1 MSSDTI
7 RLTLGDWQW
16 NAALIGFINIVGQEN
31 VRFVGEDAVEFSV
44 GFLEGFEDR
53 YFSYMIHAYEKTL
66 SWYKI
71 VSFKDKLYAY
81 EESSFESF
89 DLKALQGLNTYVK
102 DVKRYI
108 KSNSYKAAYEL
119 IGLDVDMLSLEKQL
133 ATIKEPKSMQQFDVD
148 KNRIVDEVKQTF
160 AVLRQ
165 IIAYCDSVDGKR
177 HIGAKNVIYNKVI
190 EKAWGGVSFQNSQ
203 TKEKDCYVDYKIYFV
218 DAFTDYLKSGKSK
231 YKYHCFV
238 CDAPIKNMS
247 CDLSFLNATG
257 FDVAR
262 KSSHVWDFQNDI
274 AICPVCKLI
283 YTCLPAGM
291 IYTYDRGIYVN
302 ANIRLKDALNI
313 NFRIK
318 QDILRSHEGGMR
330 SVYHALLGAMHEK
343 ENNTAKYELADV
355 QVVRYENESY
365 RFNILSQ
372 KMLEIIV
379 ASEQE
384 LNSLI
389 KTAFSENGVS
399 VQIYDEVIARIF
411 NNRNLFTLI
420 HRMLYYKL
428 SDSSKCYFN
437 GAHVNHLLKINQRI
451 YMSLGGMKM
460 EKTRE
465 QEQENSDL
473 VRYARAAGYHLRGKY
488 VKGSENKLPGICYRL
503 LNALKTSNTDMFMDV
518 ALNCYLYVKS
528 EVPKV
533 IIDALGKEK
542 GFSTMGYAFVSG
554 LIDGHDTNVS
564 TEKKDKGEEK

>member
-7 RLTLGDWQW
+7 QITLGDWQW
-16 NAALIGFINIVGQEN
+16 NAAIIGFINIVGQEN
-31 VRFVGEDAVEFSV
+31 VRFVGEDALEFTATI
-44 GFLEGFEDR
+44 LDGFEEQ
-53 YFSYMIHAYEKTL
+53 YFAYMIHAYEKTF

-89 DLKALQGLNTYVK
+89 DLKALLSLNTYLK
-102 DVKRYI
+102 DVKRYT

-119 IGLDVDMLSLEKQL
+119 SGLDVDMLSLEKQL
-133 ATIKEPKSMQQFDVD
+133 ATIKEPRSQQQFDVE
-148 KNRIVDEVKQTF
+148 KNRIIAEVKQTF
-160 AVLRQ
+160 IILRE
-165 IIAYCDSVDGKR
+165 IIDYCDSASGKR
-177 HIGAKNVIYNKVI
+177 YIGAKNAIYTVIKN
-190 EKAWGGVSFQNSQ
+190 AWNGVSFLNAQ
-203 TKEKDCYVDYKIYFV
+203 TKEKDVYFDYKTYFV
-218 DAFTDYLKSGKSK
+218 DTVTDYLISVKNN
-231 YKYHCFV
+231 YKHNCFV

-247 CDLSFLNATG
+247 SDLSFLNATG

-283 YTCLPAGM
+283 YSCLPAGM
-291 IYTYDRGIYVN
+291 IYIYDRGIYVN

-330 SVYHALLGAMHEK
+330 SVYHALVGALHVK
-343 ENNTAKYELADV
+343 ENNTAKYEFADV

-365 RFNILSQ
+365 RFNILSR
-372 KMLEIIV
+372 KMLEIIA

-389 KTAFSENGVS
+389 KTAFSENGGS

-460 EKTRE
+460 EKTE
-465 QEQENSDL
+465 EKETGNSDL

-488 VKGSENKLPGICYRL
+488 VNKGSDNKLSGICYRL

-518 ALNCYLYVKS
+518 TLNCYLYVNS
-528 EVPKV
+528 QVPKV
-533 IIDALGKEK
+533 ITDVLGKEK
-542 GFSTMGYAFVSG
+542 SFSTMGYAFVSG
-554 LIDGHDTNVS
+554 LIDGNDTNGS
-564 TEKKDKGEEK
+564 NEKKEKGEEK

>member
-16 NAALIGFINIVGQEN
+16 NAAIIGFINIVGQEN

-44 GFLEGFEDR
+44 KILDGFEDR
-53 YFSYMIHAYEKTL
+53 YFSCMIQAYEKTL

-81 EESSFESF
+81 EENSFEGF
-89 DLKALQGLNTYVK
+89 DLKALQGLNTYIK

-133 ATIKEPKSMQQFDVD
+133 LTSKEPKSQQQFDLN
-148 KNRIVDEVKQTF
+148 KNGIIAEVKESFTI
-160 AVLRQ
+160 LRQ
-165 IIAYCDSVDGKR
+165 IIDYCDCAQSKR
-177 HIGAKNVIYNKVI
+177 YIGAKNVIYTVI
-190 EKAWGGVSFQNSQ
+190 KNAWNGVSFLNAQS
-203 TKEKDCYVDYKIYFV
+203 KEKDVYVDYKTYFV
-218 DAFTDYLKSGKSK
+218 DTVTDYRMSNESK
-231 YKYHCFV
+231 YKYNCVV

-247 CDLSFLNATG
+247 SDLSFLNATG

-283 YTCLPAGM
+283 YSCLSAGM
-291 IYTYDRGIYVN
+291 TYVYDRGIYVN

-313 NFRIK
+313 NFRIR
-318 QDILRSHEGGMR
+318 QDFLRSNERGMR
-330 SVYHALLGAMHEK
+330 SIYHALVGALHEK

-355 QVVRYENESY
+355 QVVRYENETY
-365 RFNILSQ
+365 RFNILSR

-389 KTAFSENGVS
+389 KTGFSENGVS
-399 VQIYDEVIARIF
+399 IQIYDEVIARIF

-451 YMSLGGMKM
+451 YLSLGGMKM
-460 EKTRE
+460 EKTKE

-473 VRYARAAGYHLRGKY
+473 VRYARAAGYHLRGRY
-488 VKGSENKLPGICYRL
+488 VNKGSDNKLTGICYRL

-518 ALNCYLYVKS
+518 TLNCYLYVNCQ
-528 EVPKV
+528 VPK
-533 IIDALGKEK
+533 IITDVLGKEK
-542 GFSTMGYAFVSG
+542 SFSTMGYAFISG
-554 LIDGHDTNVS
+554 LIDGNDTNGS
-564 TEKKDKGEEK
+564 LEKKAKGEEQ

>member
-7 RLTLGDWQW
+7 QLTLGDWQW
-16 NAALIGFINIVGQEN
+16 NAAMIGFINIVGQEN
-31 VRFVGEDAVEFSV
+31 VRFVGEDAVEFSATI
-44 GFLEGFEDR
+44 LEGFEDL
-53 YFSYMIHAYEKTL
+53 YFAYMIHAYEKTL

-71 VSFKDKLYAY
+71 ISFKDKLNTY
-81 EESSFESF
+81 EESNFDRF
-89 DLKALQGLNTYVK
+89 DLKVLQSLNAYLK
-102 DVKRYI
+102 DVKRYT

-119 IGLDVDMLSLEKQL
+119 CGLDVDMLSLEKRL
-133 ATIKEPKSMQQFDVD
+133 VTIKEPKSQQQFDLD
-148 KNRIVDEVKQTF
+148 KNRIIAEVKQTF
-160 AVLRQ
+160 TILRQ
-165 IIAYCDSVDGKR
+165 IIAYCDSPNGKR
-177 HIGAKNVIYNKVI
+177 NIGAKNIIYTVIKN
-190 EKAWGGVSFQNSQ
+190 AWNGVSFLNAQ
-203 TKEKDCYVDYKIYFV
+203 TKEKDVYVDYKTYFV
-218 DAFTDYLKSGKSK
+218 DTVTDYRISDKSK
-231 YKYHCFV
+231 YKHNCFV

-247 CDLSFLNATG
+247 SDLSFLNATG

-283 YTCLPAGM
+283 YSCLPAGM
-291 IYTYDRGIYVN
+291 IYIYDRGIYVN
-302 ANIRLKDALNI
+302 ANICLKDALNI

-318 QDILRSHEGGMR
+318 KDISRSHEGGMR
-330 SVYHALLGAMHEK
+330 SVYHALVGALHEK
-343 ENNTAKYELADV
+343 ENNMARYELADV

-365 RFNILSQ
+365 RFNILSR

-379 ASEQE
+379 ASELE

-411 NNRNLFTLI
+411 NNQNLFTLI

-437 GAHVNHLLKINQRI
+437 GTHVNHVLKINQRI
-451 YMSLGGMKM
+451 YMSLGGIKM

-465 QEQENSDL
+465 QEQENSDF
-473 VRYARAAGYHLRGKY
+473 VRYARAAGYHLRSKY
-488 VKGSENKLPGICYRL
+488 VNKGSDNKLPGICYRL

-518 ALNCYLYVKS
+518 TLNCYLYVNS
-528 EVPKV
+528 QVPKV
-533 IIDALGKEK
+533 ITDVLGKEM

-554 LIDGHDTNVS
+554 LIDGDDTYGNI
-564 TEKKDKGEEK
+564 EKKAKGEGK